1 VINRKDSLG
10 HISPNTP
17 YHFSAKVRRR
27 ILLATSA
34 APAQS
39 PFSTKEKRPPLGI
52 GFLISVL
59 RNAGHRVYFIDNYLQ
74 PSNFPETDYLVEKN
88 IDYVG
93 IYANTICF
101 RDTLRMLY
109 KLEHL
114 RNTGQWS
121 GKIIVGGPHT
131 TVAPHT
137 IPDFVDYVVQGEG
150 EHAIVDI
157 VDGKVTDRIVRYPR
171 IENLDGLPMPAWDYF
186 VDLPYNWSVD
196 FFEDKPVFTMNTSR
210 GCPFQCTFCS
220 VGSIW
225 GKKYTYFSAERI
237 ISDIEYLI
245 EHYGARGIYFR
256 EDNFTLNQA
265 RLRKFCNLLIER
277 AIMIPWVCESR
288 VSNLSRDLVELMSR
302 AGVKGFYFGVESGS
316 QRILDFLRKDIT
328 VEQIKN
334 AFKWCHEFNIKTAA
348 SVIVGVPDETG
359 LDLQQTHELL
369 RKIVPTVTWFNVFVG
384 IPDSELYCLALNNRL
399 YQYIDDR
406 GLVYLQEHNSNVDRY
421 YGGSWN
427 AYIPDKEQNKDWTNK
442 PKVSVLICVYN
453 GARFV
458 AEALK
463 SIYDQTYQ
471 DFELIVVDD
480 GSTDNTPNIL
490 MDMKDSRTFIYRNSQ
505 NKGLTKSLNI
515 GIALC
520 RGDYVARMDA
530 DDISHPGRLEKQVK
544 FLDENPD
551 CLAVGCWCNWIDSD
565 GKTYG
570 SWEPPTRYDD
580 IIKKLLVNNS
590 LAHGSVMLRRS
601 ALLEIGGYDEKYRY
615 AQDYDLWLR
624 LSEIGQI
631 QNIAEHLY
639 NLRSWPGAASI
650 SQNEQQD
657 RYARQALLQACKRRS
672 IPCVT
677 IVTANFNTLDFIKLC
692 ISKAF
697 ELSDLPFEMIV
708 VDNGSTD
715 GSLHYLRSDKRI
727 KLLELSQNIGHGQAL
742 DYAMK
747 HVTTKYVV
755 VIDSDTHP
763 IHKKWLSMLVEPLNK
778 EVLVSGIHHHR
789 NYVHPACMAMET
801 ETFQKYH
808 LTFKPNWPR
817 DNDIKKLGVTHW
829 DVGEYISM
837 EILRNGKK
845 LYYFK
850 LSNKPLKSIIGSEYG
865 GIVYHHFY
873 GSRIIA
879 EPNRLTFDGV
889 TRQDIVSAADNHLAA
904 QNQNHLVK
912 LSVVLTTYN
921 RPELLEKTLAGFAN
935 QTAPKENFEVIVVDD
950 GSEPPVKEVVE
961 KFSGQINTVYLYQQN
976 SGLAAARNNGIK
988 QAKGRIVLFSD
999 DDDVPCPELI
1009 AEHLRSHQENP
1020 DERVA
1025 VLGHLDW
1032 HKDLQV
1038 TPLMHYVTHV
1048 GGEYF
1053 GYDKLQ
1059 DGQFY
1064 DVWKWWGGLISAKL
1078 SLLRDVEGP
1087 FDSQLRFGYEDTE
1100 LACRLRDSGVKVL
1113 YNARARSFI
1122 LRAVDFESFCKRRL
1136 LQGQALYRVASL
1148 HPEIIIPR
1156 YQLHDAADLYYSKY
1170 APFLDEWS
1178 SKVIRFAQLLNGQTH
1193 LWCSDIDKY
1202 LKSLYTVYHECFI
1215 GYWLKGYVEQF
1226 ENSKFK
1232 IQNSKFPPATGRP
1245 LRIAMVSTNT
1255 PGFDVGSSNLRIYH
1269 ILKILASSGHKIDY
1283 LYFSR
1288 YRDDDRYR
1296 AAFDGKINFI
1306 KVLGTVN
1313 SFSDYLQF
1321 NKVEKLDCVWI
1332 TNLWSVDYLEFAFQ
1346 LTQRLKHYHPQTKII
1361 IDTMDFHY
1369 KKLMRKFN
1377 VTGDDNDL
1385 LKANRFLAVEKKLYR
1400 LADVVLT
1407 VTEVEKR
1414 DILETIGEDT
1424 NVSVIPNIH
1433 RLEATTPSLERRKHI
1448 CFIGGFHVSHNIDA
1462 VRWFLKE
1469 VLPLIVRKAPEVE
1482 FHILGFD
1489 NEKFKDAL
1497 QVSPNIKVIGYVE
1510 DAESAVANYRLFV
1523 CPMTYGAGM
1532 KGKLGTAVAAGT
1544 PIVTTAIGAEGFD
1557 FVDGQDCFIAD
1568 EPQDF
1573 ADKCLRLL
1581 SEDSLW
1587 SQFSTK
1593 AKAMVAEKFSI
1604 EAVSERIEALLQRV
1618 TRKSFQEF
1626 PISNFQFPIS
1636 TPGTAKVSIITS
1648 CWNSEKFLSE
1658 CLDSIRNQTMPQ
1670 WELFLLD
1677 DGSTDGTRKIIEQYS
1692 RMDQRIKPYY
1702 FQDNKGPYVRRNFAV
1717 ERANSDFIVI
1727 QDADDIMS
1735 PSKLQVLYRQINSDN
1750 RLGMVGAFYY
1760 IFLDEFRG
1768 LKYTDPVEL
1777 PTEHSDIINRQSSWQ
1792 NSIIH
1797 GSAIIRKTLFDV
1809 IGPYDENPFASDSF
1823 WLVKAAE
1830 YAKYCT
1836 DVKFKNVPE
1845 YLTFVRVH
1853 RNSQTELLPFWD
1865 QRSRKFRYRCYCECK
1880 LRKIRPTLAGLSHTG
1895 LKNELRNCVCSDFL
1909 ERFKHDIIRWE
1920 SKPLDNNVIL
1930 QWLSHSIWLFNKSFY
1945 VSCISMLSRIEEM
1958 EPNIETRFRNYDLL
1972 RAMAFFALDMK
1983 KQSLMYLNREIQN
1996 HNNPAAKQF
2005 ISDYFEKHSSIDV
2018 QKWCAENSDL
2028 YDLRMIDTKIVC
2040 QTI

>member
-1 VINRKDSLG
+1 VTKPEDSLG

-17 YHFSAKVRRR
+17 YNFSAKVRKR
-27 ILLATSA
+27 ILLTTSA

-39 PFSTKEKRPPLGI
+39 PFSTKEKRPPIGI

-59 RNAGHRVYFIDNYLQ
+59 RNAGHEVFFIDNYLQ
-74 PSNFPETDYLVEKN
+74 PSDFLQTDHLQKN
-88 IDYVG
+88 RIDYVG

-101 RDTLRMLY
+101 RDTFQMLH

-114 RNTGQWS
+114 RNTGQWG

-131 TVAPHT
+131 TVAPDT

-186 VDLPYNWSVD
+186 VDLPYTWSVD

-220 VGSIW
+220 VGAIW

-237 ISDIEYLI
+237 VSDIEYLI

-256 EDNFTLNQA
+256 EDNFTLNQT

-277 AIMIPWVCESR
+277 AIKIPWVCESR

-302 AGVKGFYFGVESGS
+302 AGAKGFYFGVESGS

-334 AFKWCHEFNIKTAA
+334 AFKWCQEFNIKTAA
-348 SVIVGVPDETG
+348 SVIVGVPGETD
-359 LDLQQTHELL
+359 LDLRQTHELL

-427 AYIPDKEQNKDWTNK
+427 AYIPDKEQNKDWTNR
-442 PKVSVLICVYN
+442 PQVSVLLCVYN
-453 GARFV
+453 GARFI

-463 SIYDQTYQ
+463 SIYNQTYQ

-480 GSTDNTPNIL
+480 GSIDSTPNIL
-490 MDMKDSRTFIYRNSQ
+490 MDMKDSRTFIYRNAENQ
-505 NKGLTKSLNI
+505 GLTKSLNI
-515 GIALC
+515 GLKLC
-520 RGDYVARMDA
+520 RGDYIARMDA
-530 DDISHPGRLEKQVK
+530 DDISHPQRFEKQVR
-544 FLDENPD
+544 FLAENPE
-551 CLAVGCWCNWIDSD
+551 CLAVGCWCNWIDSS

-570 SWEPPTRYDD
+570 SWEPPTSYEN
-580 IIKKLLVNNS
+580 IKKKLLVNNS

-601 ALLEIGGYDEKYRY
+601 SLLEIGGYNEKYIY

-624 LSEIGQI
+624 LSEFGEIR
-631 QNIAEHLY
+631 NIPEHLY
-639 NLRSWPGAASI
+639 NLRSWTEAVSSARKK
-650 SQNEQQD
+650 QQD
-657 RYARQALLQACKRRS
+657 GCAELARQEALQRK
-672 IPCVT
+672 
-677 IVTANFNTLDFIKLC
+677 
-692 ISKAF
+692 
-697 ELSDLPFEMIV
+697 
-708 VDNGSTD
+708 
-715 GSLHYLRSDKRI
+715 
-727 KLLELSQNIGHGQAL
+727 NIQ
-742 DYAMK
+742 MSR
-747 HVTTKYVV
+747 TTCG
-755 VIDSDTHP
+755 
-763 IHKKWLSMLVEPLNK
+763 
-778 EVLVSGIHHHR
+778 VSSSPQ
-789 NYVHPACMAMET
+789 V
-801 ETFQKYH
+801 
-808 LTFKPNWPR
+808 
-817 DNDIKKLGVTHW
+817 
-829 DVGEYISM
+829 
-837 EILRNGKK
+837 
-845 LYYFK
+845 
-850 LSNKPLKSIIGSEYG
+850 
-865 GIVYHHFY
+865 
-873 GSRIIA
+873 
-879 EPNRLTFDGV
+879 
-889 TRQDIVSAADNHLAA
+889 
-904 QNQNHLVK
+904 
-912 LSVVLTTYN
+912 SVVLTTYD
-921 RPELLEKTLAGFAN
+921 RPKLLEKILSGFAN
-935 QTAPKENFEVIVVDD
+935 QTARREDFEVIIVDD
-950 GSEPPVKEVVE
+950 GSEPPVKEVVQ
-961 KFSGQINTVYLYQQN
+961 KFSGQINTVYLYQPN
-976 SGLAAARNNGIK
+976 SGLAAARNNGIRAARG
-988 QAKGRIVLFSD
+988 QIVLFSD
-999 DDDVPCPELI
+999 DDDMPGPELI
-1009 AEHLRSHQENP
+1009 AQHLRSHRQNP
-1020 DERVA
+1020 DERIA

-1038 TPLMHYVTHV
+1038 TPLMHYITHI

-1053 GYDKLQ
+1053 GYDRLQ

-1078 SLLRDVEGP
+1078 SLLRSVEGP
-1087 FDSQLRFGYEDTE
+1087 FDIGLRFGYEDTE
-1100 LACRLRDSGVKVL
+1100 LACRLLHKDVKVL

-1122 LRAVDFESFCKRRL
+1122 LRAVDFESFCKRRF

-1156 YQLHDAADLYYSKY
+1156 YQLHDAANLYYTKY
-1170 APFLDEWS
+1170 APFLDDWT
-1178 SKVIRFAQLLNGQTH
+1178 SKVIRFEALLNSESRLQRP
-1193 LWCSDIDKY
+1193 DIDRY
-1202 LKSLYTVYHECFI
+1202 LRSLYIVYQQCFI

-1226 ENSKFK
+1226 EKSKFETCPERSRG
-1232 IQNSKFPPATGRP
+1232 IRNMSRARSRDSKFPPAAGRP

-1269 ILKILASSGHKIDY
+1269 ILKILVSSGHKIDY

-1288 YRDDDRYR
+1288 YRDDSRYR
-1296 AAFDGKINFI
+1296 AAFDGAINFI

-1313 SFSDYLQF
+1313 SFSDYLHF

-1332 TNLWSVDYLEFAFQ
+1332 TNLWSVDYLEWAFQ
-1346 LTQRLKHYHPQTKII
+1346 LTQWLAHYHPQTMVF

-1377 VTGDDNDL
+1377 VTGDNNDL
-1385 LKANRFLAVEKKLYR
+1385 LNANRFLEVEKKLYPS
-1400 LADVVLT
+1400 ADVVLT

-1414 DILETIGEDT
+1414 DILETIGSDC
-1424 NVSVIPNIH
+1424 NVGVIPNIH
-1433 RLEATTPSLERRKHI
+1433 RIFTQQPNLQQREHI
-1448 CFIGGFHVSHNIDA
+1448 CFLGSFYISHNADA
-1462 VRWFLKE
+1462 VKWFRKE
-1469 VLPLIVRKAPEVE
+1469 VWPLIVEKAPQVE

-1489 NEKFKDAL
+1489 NEKFKDEL
-1497 QVSPNIKVIGYVE
+1497 GDNPNVKVIGYVE

-1532 KGKLGTAVAAGT
+1532 KGKLGTAAAAGT
-1544 PIVTTAIGAEGFD
+1544 PIVTTSIGAEGFD

-1604 EAVSERIEALLQRV
+1604 EAVTEKIQALLQRV
-1618 TRKSFQEF
+1618 TRVSEREF

-1648 CWNSEKFLSE
+1648 CYNCEKFLPE

-1677 DGSTDGTRKIIEQYS
+1677 DGSTDGTRSIIEQYS
-1692 RMDQRIKPYY
+1692 RMDQRIEPYY
-1702 FQDNKGPYVRRNFAV
+1702 FQDNKGPYLRRNFAI

-1727 QDADDIMS
+1727 QDVDDIMS

-1750 RLGMVGAFYY
+1750 RLGIVGAFYY

-1777 PTEHSDIINRQSSWQ
+1777 PTEHSDIIDRQSSWQ
-1792 NSIIH
+1792 NSITH
-1797 GSAIIRKTLFDV
+1797 GSAIIRKTLFDA

-1836 DVKFKNVPE
+1836 DVKFKNIPE

-1853 RNSQTELLPFWD
+1853 HNSQTGLLPLWD
-1865 QRSRKFRYRCYCECK
+1865 QRSRRFRYRCYCECK
-1880 LRKIRPTLAGLSHTG
+1880 LKKIRPRLAKLSQTD
-1895 LKNELRNCVCSDFL
+1895 LRNELRNCVCSDFL
-1909 ERFKHDIIRWE
+1909 ERFNHDIIRWE
-1920 SKPLDNNVIL
+1920 SVPLDNNVIQQL
-1930 QWLSHSIWLFNKSFY
+1930 LGNSVWLFNQSFY
-1945 VSCISMLSRIEEM
+1945 VSCISMLRGIEQM
-1958 EPNIETRFRNYDLL
+1958 QPNIETRFRNYDLL
-1972 RAMAFFALDMK
+1972 RAMALFALDTK

-1996 HNNPAAKQF
+1996 HNNLAAKQF
-2005 ISDYFEKHSSIDV
+2005 ISDYFEKRLRTDV

-2028 YDLRMIDTKIVC
+2028 YDLRLIDSKIVC
-2040 QTI
+2040 QTVGPHR